1 MGEKENLSDKLTV
14 GLSKV
19 VSEIVSNDGTAKTV
33 GSGSL
38 DVYATPVMIARM
50 EEAAATLT
58 EEQLPEGYTSV
69 GILMNVAHTS
79 ATPCGMKV
87 SATAKLVKVEGKKLT
102 FEVEAADEAG
112 EIGRGIHE
120 RFIVESRRFQQKAD
134 SKRV

>member
-1 MGEKENLSDKLTV
+1 MGENENLIENLTV
-14 GLSKV
+14 GLEKT
-19 VSEIVSNDGTAKTV
+19 VSETVGGNNTAKTV

-38 DVYATPVMIARM
+38 DVYATPMMIARM
-50 EEAAATLT
+50 EEAAAALT
-58 EEQLPEGYTSV
+58 EEQLPEGHTSV

-79 ATPCGMKV
+79 ATPCGMKI

-102 FEVEAADEAG
+102 FEVKAADEAG

-134 SKRV
+134 SKRI

>member
-1 MGEKENLSDKLTV
+1 MGEKENLCDNLAI
-14 GLSKV
+14 GLSKS
-19 VSEIVSNDGTAKTV
+19 VSEIVSNDSTAKTV

-38 DVYATPVMIARM
+38 DVYATPMMIARM

-79 ATPCGMKV
+79 ATPCGIKV

-102 FEVEAADEAG
+102 FEVKAEDEAG

-134 SKRV
+134 SKRI